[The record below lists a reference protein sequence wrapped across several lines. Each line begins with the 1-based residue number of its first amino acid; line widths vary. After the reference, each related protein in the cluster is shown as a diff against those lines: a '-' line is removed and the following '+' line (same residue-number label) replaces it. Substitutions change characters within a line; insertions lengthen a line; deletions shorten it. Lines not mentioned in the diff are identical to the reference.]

1 MELELDPDSGFTVFH
16 AKKGI
21 SLPQGATVE
30 QLQSAMGAQ
39 ETPALYQDATLQTK
53 ITEGEIPMGA
63 VLVVPSVNRL
73 IWRYYTFSDLETLS
87 GIVFMDFE
95 SGQTLQTADTKD
107 YGVAAH
113 EKGIFGKSSTA
124 YVINASGVPGNVKE
138 NGEKIGLEAG
148 ISQINEPSWNNL
160 NVEKPSVTIEFSAA
174 CSGDSGFQLV
184 GMAEILRYAKSGG

>member
-1 MELELDPDSGFTVFH
+1 MGKRSLKEQCCFPGGITGYQWLQFTFGIPKNSTVVTAEQRNAHLAMDDFKEYDGAYVTEGNEVELELDPDSGFTVFH

-95 SGQTLQTADTKD
+95 SGQTLQTADTK
-107 YGVAAH
+107 GLW
-113 EKGIFGKSSTA
+113 G
-124 YVINASGVPGNVKE
+124 SGP
-138 NGEKIGLEAG
+138 
-148 ISQINEPSWNNL
+148 
-160 NVEKPSVTIEFSAA
+160 
-174 CSGDSGFQLV
+174 
-184 GMAEILRYAKSGG
+184 